1 MASKYEE
8 RNILM
13 AEYKQ
18 SQQELIQAWKIYN
31 ENRTRLNFK
40 NPPEEDFTL
49 VAQSLIDW
57 ETKTIMCDEAKSKLN
72 KFKNLKYYN

>member
-8 RNILM
+8 RNILL

-18 SQQELIQAWKIYN
+18 SQQDQIQAWKIYN

-40 NPPEEDFTL
+40 NPPASDYKL

-57 ETKTIMCDEAKSKLN
+57 ETKTILCDEAKNKLN
-72 KFKNLKYYN
+72 KFKNLKYLN

>member
-8 RNILM
+8 RNILL
-13 AEYKQ
+13 ALYKQ

-40 NPPEEDFTL
+40 NPPASDFKL
-49 VAQSLIDW
+49 VEQSLIDW
-57 ETKTIMCDEAKSKLN
+57 ESKTIQCDEAKAKLN
-72 KFKNLKYYN
+72 KFKNLNT

>member
-8 RNILM
+8 RNILL

-40 NPPEEDFTL
+40 NPPASDYKL

-57 ETKTIMCDEAKSKLN
+57 ESKTILCDEAKHKLN
-72 KFKNLKYYN
+72 KFKNLKYLN

>member
-8 RNILM
+8 RNILL

-40 NPPEEDFTL
+40 NPPESDFKL

-57 ETKTIMCDEAKSKLN
+57 DTKTIKCDEAKAKLN
-72 KFKNLKYYN
+72 KFKNLNYYN